1 METGGGDC
9 VSRGAGQD
17 LVAVVFEVHGRVQ
30 GVFFR
35 VHTQEH
41 AQHLGL
47 TGWVQNMPGGTVK
60 GEAEGP
66 SAQVEKMLHWLRHI
80 GSPQSRIDQLDILE
94 KKSIAQRN
102 YSSFEIIRKKRA

>member
-1 METGGGDC
+1 MASCGESAPGGG
-9 VSRGAGQD
+9 GAD
-17 LVAVVFEVHGRVQ
+17 LVAVMFEVHGRVQ

-47 TGWVQNMPGGTVK
+47 TGWVQNMPSGTVK

-66 SAQVEKMLHWLRHI
+66 SGQVEKMLHWLRHV
-80 GSPQSRIDQLDILE
+80 GSPQSRIDKLDVLE
-94 KKSIAQRN
+94 KKSITERK
-102 YSSFEIIRKKRA
+102 YSTFDIIRKKR